1 MSMTTPTIISLV
13 DETTAS
19 KPMIMGLSDIMEY
32 LRTLYDVDSSIEEFP
47 EKIMSLMKD
56 SYDKN
61 GLKKWYN
68 FYQPLVGTD
77 TFINFVLN
85 TIKIE
90 SDIVPWYETSNPTN
104 TFDLVLSQYPE
115 GLDREKFLE
124 TINFYKNIES
134 KLASMRLIDCPMRFT
149 LDSSKLDE
157 DLLSDT
163 SGVDV
168 QGTTFCFRM
177 RHKRQIFV
185 SKITTN
191 QNIVNTN
198 SIVEKV
204 FEYPVLGEFILD
216 NHIIE
221 TPYLG
226 TNQTITNVRDFT
238 MDLTIATWDTMDD
251 WDEESEWD
259 EEIAHLVNGYR
270 DFRAVAHGF
279 YGMVTVI
286 PEAKVGISVFHQIQ
300 PIVNASSPDAEIT
313 SNIQAFT
320 DIYTTNWAVISGW
333 LFGAWT
339 DYEIQINTQRSTE
352 TV

>member
-1 MSMTTPTIISLV
+1 MSITTPTIISLV

-19 KPMIMGLSDIMEY
+19 KPMIIGLSDIMEY

-47 EKIMSLMKD
+47 EKIMSLMAD

-104 TFDLVLSQYPE
+104 TFDLILSQYPE
-115 GLDREKFLE
+115 GLNLEKFLE
-124 TINFYKNIES
+124 VINFYKNIES

-163 SGVDV
+163 SGVDIN
-168 QGTTFCFRM
+168 GTTFCFRM
-177 RHKRQIFV
+177 RYKRQIFV
-185 SKITTN
+185 PEITTN

-204 FEYPVLGEFILD
+204 FEYPVLGEFTLN

-226 TNQTITNVRDFT
+226 TNQTITNVRDF
-238 MDLTIATWDTMDD
+238 MIDLTIAT
-251 WDEESEWD
+251 WD

-270 DFRAVAHGF
+270 DFGITARDF
-279 YGMVTVI
+279 YINLNSSFSIDPYLTRLNSDYQEVTD
-286 PEAKVGISVFHQIQ
+286 ATLGT
-300 PIVNASSPDAEIT
+300 NNSSNNS
-313 SNIQAFT
+313 SNTQAFT
-320 DIYTTNWAVISGW
+320 DIYTTNWAVTSGW
-333 LFGAWT
+333 LFGAWAN
-339 DYEIQINTQRSTE
+339 YEIQINTQRSTE

>member
-1 MSMTTPTIISLV
+1 MSITTPTIISLV

-104 TFDLVLSQYPE
+104 TFDLVLSQYSE

-134 KLASMRLIDCPMRFT
+134 KLASMRLKDCPMRFA

-163 SGVDV
+163 SGVDIR
-168 QGTTFCFRM
+168 GTTFCFRIKHQIQSFVNDPNYQYSRVSSSSFRKKYFDNTVLGDFHLNTDIMNERDLYSFVQLM
-177 RHKRQIFV
+177 R
-185 SKITTN
+185 N
-191 QNIVNTN
+191 QN
-198 SIVEKV
+198 SY
-204 FEYPVLGEFILD
+204 FDL
-216 NHIIE
+216 
-221 TPYLG
+221 
-226 TNQTITNVRDFT
+226 NVPTWET
-238 MDLTIATWDTMDD
+238 MDSWNDNT
-251 WDEESEWD
+251 WDEETSNL
-259 EEIAHLVNGYR
+259 ANGYV
-270 DFRAVAHGF
+270 DFRVVVRDSFGLFNIVPNAYSIFTSIKQPQEIININDVSLIKETTSSNFTNIYDHDWGSVSGWAFGSWVG
-279 YGMVTVI
+279 Y
-286 PEAKVGISVFHQIQ
+286 KVQ
-300 PIVNASSPDAEIT
+300 
-313 SNIQAFT
+313 
-320 DIYTTNWAVISGW
+320 IYTNH
-333 LFGAWT
+333 
-339 DYEIQINTQRSTE
+339 STE
-352 TV
+352 VV